1 MNESADSEKSEKLD
15 QIHKQFVVISG
26 SNSEDQTVPVPL
38 IQTLILWPIFHNTIL
53 NLDKEQL
60 SLILYSFGMS
70 LCVDGEIVGGWIL
83 ISGDPFEV
91 DEFLDGVNVGH
102 VLDFDDVSF
111 HKPAQIRKAAQT
123 VP

>member
-1 MNESADSEKSEKLD
+1 MNESADSEKSEEFD

-26 SNSEDQTVPVPL
+26 SDSKNQTVPVPL
-38 IQTLILWPIFHNTIL
+38 IQTLILWSIFHYTIF

-60 SLILYSFGMS
+60 SSFLHSFGIC
-70 LCVDGEIVGGWIL
+70 LCVDGEILGLCIL

-91 DEFLDGVNVGH
+91 DEFLDGLNVGH
-102 VLDFDDVSF
+102 VFDFDDVSF
-111 HKPAQIRKAAQT
+111 HKPTQTRKAAQT